1 MHALR
6 RLAGSLRR
14 GKRTE
19 VKKVYVA
26 STSDELL
33 EEERADEVHAV
44 HQPPLPATEP
54 SEVPQATY
62 VDNAV
67 AACTAFVGDVSV
79 WSFRHQKPES
89 AGLVTGKCGWCGVV
103 FLGDCQVEEVEDD
116 MLGSPAS
123 MKASPSLPALPG
135 RARASFG
142 EDLRNGYESR
152 ARDREAWLSSLSSQQ
167 ALPEDAPVQRMT
179 AKELLALA
187 NVPDASPG
195 RSLREPSDVFN
206 EQLKRWNV
214 QMKAKDGG
222 EDRWNG
228 NLACAS
234 WPSPRRLCK
243 AHRMPRWNSRSPQ
256 VRHERSKPRAPLRL
270 TARAPSPRRSSPRGG
285 AARLLARS
293 DRRSRDRPSPRSPR
307 RGSPFQKP
315 SASPPAENGKRLRDG
330 AERPARKIKV
340 TLNVTERLFPVT
352 AQSAH
357 DLAPQMRS
365 EAKRSDLL
373 VERKVVHTCVVAP
386 VSTAGD
392 VPGNTVDFMKVK
404 LGRLWRTEA
413 IERPAV
419 KAKVVAAKRCLD
431 WNGRRPSLFALC
443 ACPLSICPA
452 RTMAFDVV
460 NPQLPRPALVDQGG
474 RADTYLSTG
483 LELFLNLPSEQFG
496 CI

>member
-1 MHALR
+1 
-6 RLAGSLRR
+6 
-14 GKRTE
+14 

-67 AACTAFVGDVSV
+67 AA
-79 WSFRHQKPES
+79 WSQASGPDEVK
-89 AGLVTGKCGWCGVV
+89 
-103 FLGDCQVEEVEDD
+103 VEEVEDD

-228 NLACAS
+228 NV
-234 WPSPRRLCK
+234 
-243 AHRMPRWNSRSPQ
+243 RMTW
-256 VRHERSKPRAPLRL
+256 
-270 TARAPSPRRSSPRGG
+270 
-285 AARLLARS
+285 
-293 DRRSRDRPSPRSPR
+293 
-307 RGSPFQKP
+307 
-315 SASPPAENGKRLRDG
+315 
-330 AERPARKIKV
+330 
-340 TLNVTERLFPVT
+340 
-352 AQSAH
+352 
-357 DLAPQMRS
+357 
-365 EAKRSDLL
+365 
-373 VERKVVHTCVVAP
+373 
-386 VSTAGD
+386 
-392 VPGNTVDFMKVK
+392 
-404 LGRLWRTEA
+404 
-413 IERPAV
+413 
-419 KAKVVAAKRCLD
+419 
-431 WNGRRPSLFALC
+431 
-443 ACPLSICPA
+443 SI
-452 RTMAFDVV
+452 RM
-460 NPQLPRPALVDQGG
+460 
-474 RADTYLSTG
+474 S
-483 LELFLNLPSEQFG
+483 
-496 CI
+496 